1 MSELE
6 IALSVACGV
15 LFVAWRHA
23 TDESKEHYHAA
34 CLFRTAL
41 VKTALNEA
49 TISYDKG
56 EDKLEI
62 KPTANHGSIE
72 L

>member
-23 TDESKEHYHAA
+23 MGESKEHYHAA
-34 CLFRTAL
+34 CLFRMAL
-41 VKTALNEA
+41 VKTALEEA
-49 TISYDKG
+49 TISYDKS